1 MCTNKLETK
10 LNVLLINY
18 SFIHFAKN
26 SCGLKY
32 IFFFSCL
39 LDSSAI
45 TEESFCSKLVQN
57 WFLMLYAS
65 DSGKHSNNR
74 IIKNF
79 FQ

>member
-32 IFFFSCL
+32 IFFSL
-39 LDSSAI
+39 AYWTVLQLQKKVS
-45 TEESFCSKLVQN
+45 VQN
-57 WFLMLYAS
+57 
-65 DSGKHSNNR
+65 
-74 IIKNF
+74 
-79 FQ
+79 